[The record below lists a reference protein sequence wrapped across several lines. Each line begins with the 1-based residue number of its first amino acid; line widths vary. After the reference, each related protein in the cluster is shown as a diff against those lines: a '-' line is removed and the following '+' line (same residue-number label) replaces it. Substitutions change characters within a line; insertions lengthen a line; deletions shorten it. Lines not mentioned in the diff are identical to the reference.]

1 MIPIDKTH
9 SKTDLT
15 DLINDLNL
23 PIVFSHQDN
32 KADIQNKL
40 ISLLRNKRIHIPDN
54 FYGIKSKDD
63 LILYLK
69 NHNPKKMLS
78 IKEKSNVMKICKSI
92 IQYCKNDFDITYC
105 HYNTQKEIEDD
116 MDYVKQFGDIS
127 SVRRCCR
134 LLRNDVKMCGKIFKP
149 LISPQLQ
156 KDLDEKNKIKKI
168 YPYKITIRRS
178 TPENKIILVF
188 D

>member
-40 ISLLRNKRIHIPDN
+40 LALLRNKRIHIPDN

-69 NHNPKKMLS
+69 NHNPIFNANL
-78 IKEKSNVMKICKSI
+78 
-92 IQYCKNDFDITYC
+92 FDRGFL
-105 HYNTQKEIEDD
+105 K
-116 MDYVKQFGDIS
+116 
-127 SVRRCCR
+127 
-134 LLRNDVKMCGKIFKP
+134 
-149 LISPQLQ
+149 
-156 KDLDEKNKIKKI
+156 
-168 YPYKITIRRS
+168 
-178 TPENKIILVF
+178 
-188 D
+188 